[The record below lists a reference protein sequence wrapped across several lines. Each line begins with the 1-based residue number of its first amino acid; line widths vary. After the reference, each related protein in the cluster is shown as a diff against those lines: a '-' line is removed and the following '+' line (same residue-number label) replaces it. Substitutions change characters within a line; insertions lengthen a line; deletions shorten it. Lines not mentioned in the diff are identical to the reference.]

1 MGEKI
6 MESLC
11 FLILFQI
18 LLVVYNKNS
27 IIGGGGSFR
36 QILSG
41 FPEIMQV
48 AMFIILQFSAFDAFL
63 ALKSTAPDIRRHKD
77 GMMLSQSPRD
87 ILVERQYVS
96 DTISR
101 RSNQSV
107 I

>member
-1 MGEKI
+1 M
-6 MESLC
+6 
-11 FLILFQI
+11 
-18 LLVVYNKNS
+18 
-27 IIGGGGSFR
+27 GGGVSFR

-41 FPEIMQV
+41 YPEIMQV
-48 AMFIILQFSAFDAFL
+48 AMFIILQFSAFDSFL

-77 GMMLSQSPRD
+77 GMMSQSPRD